1 MMATVTALPTSQSPP
16 LSPLPEAA
24 FSLCLKGR
32 LGGQDAQL
40 TIRGATYE
48 EFAANVAAV
57 RGLLDPVASPAA
69 ARQPTAP
76 AASPEAEGRHCAL
89 HGVPMTQQS
98 NARGTWWSHKHGDG
112 WCKGK
117 A

>member
-16 LSPLPEAA
+16 LSPLPEAV

-57 RGLLDPVASPAA
+57 RGLLDPVASP
-69 ARQPTAP
+69 
-76 AASPEAEGRHCAL
+76 EAEGRHCAL

-98 NARGTWWSHKHGDG
+98 NARHLVVPQ
-112 WCKGK
+112 
-117 A
+117 ARRRLV